1 MDFRHLQYI
10 LKVAEE
16 KNFSKA
22 AKKLYIAQPSLSQ
35 YILNLEQ
42 QLGTQLFDR
51 TTTPLRLTYTGE
63 LYAGFAKQVLD
74 LEKNL
79 TMQMDDIANLKRG
92 RITIGISPFRSTYF
106 LPKILPAFLKK
117 FPGIEINLAEGTM
130 AELNDLTR
138 NGSVDFSIMT
148 LPIQEDSL
156 IYEPIMAEE
165 IVLALPPH
173 HPLCQKGESESLA
186 GNFRPQICLA
196 QLSNDPFIL
205 LKPGQRMREMAL
217 ALCKQA
223 GFKPRVI
230 LETKSTEAANAL
242 AAAGIGIAFIPDAL
256 VSSNQAGKEPVYFS
270 MKNPVP
276 TRTLVVAYRKEGYLT
291 KAARAFISMIK
302 ALSAP

>member
-63 LYAGFAKQVLD
+63 LYANFAKQVLE

-79 TMQMDDIANLKRG
+79 SIQMDDIDNLKRG

-106 LPKILPAFLKK
+106 LPQLLPAFMNK
-117 FPGIEINLAEGTM
+117 FPGIEINLLEGTM
-130 AELNDLTR
+130 AELSDLTR

-148 LPIQEDSL
+148 LPIQEDLL
-156 IYEPIMAEE
+156 IYEPIMVEE

-173 HPLCQKGESESLA
+173 HPLCNKRESNSSESTL
-186 GNFRPQICLA
+186 RPQICLA
-196 QLSNDPFIL
+196 KLSNEPFIL
-205 LKPGQRMREMAL
+205 LKPGQRMREVAL

-223 GFKPRVI
+223 GFKPRII

-242 AAAGIGIAFIPDAL
+242 VAAGIGIAFIPDAL
-256 VSSNQAGKEPVYFS
+256 VSSSQVEKGPVYFS
-270 MKNPVP
+270 LEDPVP

-291 KAARAFISMIK
+291 KASQAFISMIK
-302 ALSAP
+302 TLSAP